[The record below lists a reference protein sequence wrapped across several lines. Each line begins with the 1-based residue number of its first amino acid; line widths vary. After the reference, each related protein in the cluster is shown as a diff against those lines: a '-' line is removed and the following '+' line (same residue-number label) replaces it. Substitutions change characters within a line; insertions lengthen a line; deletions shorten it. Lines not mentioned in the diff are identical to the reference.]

1 MLTFEHLTITHKKDH
16 AVLINDLT
24 MTINACDKV
33 AIIGEEG
40 CSKSTLLAFMREE
53 SAISSYAE
61 VSGICRRNF
70 RHVAYLPPF
79 IDPTL
84 LTLSISDFIDRSI
97 DYMAFDYG
105 LFIS

>member
-1 MLTFEHLTITHKKDH
+1 GYMLTFEHLTITHKKDN

-40 CSKSTLLAFMREE
+40 CGKSTLLSFMREE

-61 VSGICRRNF
+61 VLGFAVETTGVLPICRR
-70 RHVAYLPPF
+70 
-79 IDPTL
+79 
-84 LTLSISDFIDRSI
+84 LSTQRF
-97 DYMAFDYG
+97 
-105 LFIS
+105 